1 MNMKSIITTLITLA
15 LATGP
20 LFAQD
25 ASDPSSHNH
34 SAQQA
39 EAATSQPAGQNE
51 VSRIGDPW
59 PLDTCVV
66 SGEKLGSMGDP
77 IIKLHEGRE
86 VRFCCKGCVGMFEK
100 DPEKYLAKADEAII
114 EQQTPHYPLDYCII
128 DTAES
133 VSGDPEA
140 DSFAVVGNRL
150 FIYCCP
156 PCDEKVRAE
165 PAKYIEILD
174 QAVIEQQAESY
185 PLETC
190 VISGQPLDSMGGP
203 VNMVVAN
210 QLVQLCCA
218 GCEKKVEAD
227 PAGTLA
233 KINQAKG
240 GGESHE
246 GTSEKPHATEQK
258 SEAAHGQHGHH

>member
-1 MNMKSIITTLITLA
+1 MKSIITTLITLA

-86 VRFCCKGCVGMFEK
+86 VRFCCKGCVGMFDKAPEEYLSKADEK
-100 DPEKYLAKADEAII
+100 IVETQNEHYPMDTCVVSGQPLGSMGEPITTVIGNRLMKFCCASCLPKAEAEPEKYI
-114 EQQTPHYPLDYCII
+114 E
-128 DTAES
+128 
-133 VSGDPEA
+133 
-140 DSFAVVGNRL
+140 
-150 FIYCCP
+150 
-156 PCDEKVRAE
+156 K
-165 PAKYIEILD
+165 LD
-174 QAVIEQQAESY
+174 QAVIEEQAADY

-190 VISGQPLDSMGGP
+190 VISGQPLDSMGDP

-240 GGESHE
+240 GDESHE

>member
-1 MNMKSIITTLITLA
+1 MKSLSTIIIALA
-15 LATGP
+15 LATS
-20 LFAQD
+20 A
-25 ASDPSSHNH
+25 AY
-34 SAQQA
+34 AQQPHDHA
-39 EAATSQPAGQNE
+39 SHGKTTDTQQAPTEEQR
-51 VSRIGDPW
+51 RIGDPW

-77 IIKLHEGRE
+77 IIKLHAGRE
-86 VRFCCKGCVGMFEK
+86 VRFCCAGCIDAFEK
-100 DPEKYLAKADEAII
+100 DPEKYLSKADEAII
-114 EQQTPHYPLDYCII
+114 EQQKVFYPLNYCII

-133 VSGDPEA
+133 VSGNPEQ
-140 DSFAVVGNRL
+140 DSFSVVGNRL

-174 QAVIEQQAESY
+174 EAVIKQQADSY

-190 VISGQPLDSMGGP
+190 VVSGQPLESMGGA
-203 VNMVVAN
+203 VNVVVAN

-218 GCEKKVEAD
+218 GCKEKVEAD

-233 KINQAKG
+233 KIQDARQAPA
-240 GGESHE
+240 EN
-246 GTSEKPHATEQK
+246 ATN
-258 SEAAHGQHGHH
+258 